1 MLTSPFWSQ
10 AVRTLA
16 AIVALSALPIARAAA
31 PSASAP
37 LPALV
42 VFGDSLSAGYGLKA
56 GEGWVDLL
64 ARRLAREAYGYRVV
78 NASVSG
84 ETSAGGLARLPRV
97 LANNHPAL
105 LILELGANDGLRGL
119 PPAEMQKNLTTIV
132 RLARAGH
139 ARVLLIGMRIP
150 GNYGP
155 EYTER
160 FAAVFATIA
169 RSEKLPL
176 VPFLL
181 ERIALDDARF
191 QADGLHPL
199 ASAEPELLDSVWKVL
214 APLLTRPAAKGAAG
228 AGH

>member
-1 MLTSPFWSQ
+1 MRTSSFWR
-10 AVRTLA
+10 RTLQA
-16 AIVALSALPIARAAA
+16 LPAVVALSAPPAAWA
-31 PSASAP
+31 ASPAAP

-42 VFGDSLSAGYGLKA
+42 VFGDSLSAGYGLKP

-97 LANNHPAL
+97 LAANSPAL
-105 LILELGANDGLRGL
+105 LIVELGANDGLRGL
-119 PPAEMQKNLTTIV
+119 PPADMERNLTAIV
-132 RLARAGH
+132 TLARTAH
-139 ARVLLIGMRIP
+139 ARVLLVGMRIP

-160 FAAVFATIA
+160 FAAVFGSIA
-169 RSEKLPL
+169 SAQKLPL

-181 ERIALDDARF
+181 SRIALDESQF
-191 QADGLHPL
+191 QGDGLHPI
-199 ASAEPELLDSVWKVL
+199 ASAEPEVLDTVWPVL
-214 APLLTRPAAKGAAG
+214 APLLAAPRHVAAGGAA
-228 AGH
+228 H